1 MKIATAL
8 LSLAIAAQAA
18 SPDTAA
24 TAINELGIDL
34 HRLLPPTGNVCIS
47 PYSIQSSMA
56 MVFAGA
62 EGATREEMAKVLH
75 YPADANEIHDSLAA
89 LRTGLEAAVAESA
102 KVSANSKEWG
112 GPSEPIVLNVANRL
126 FGQSGYDFRVKF
138 TSFVKAKYGAPF
150 AMLDY
155 RGNAAGAT
163 REINDWVAGE
173 TQKRIR
179 DLIPA
184 RALTADTRLV
194 LANAIYLKAP
204 WAHEFYRG
212 ATKPAPFH
220 TAGGLPG
227 NVPTMLNK
235 SHYRY
240 VKDSGYVAVG
250 IPFSGRGLQLVVIV
264 PESVDGVASIE
275 SKLTTEILAS
285 CATAKTQDVILHL
298 PKFKIE
304 APTVPLAATLQTLGM
319 KTAFDKPPGS
329 ANFDGI
335 APRKPDDYLFI
346 SEVFHK
352 TFIAID
358 EKGAEAAAA
367 TAVTMA
373 RATAAPRNEPI
384 EVKVDRPFLF
394 AIQHVSSGA
403 CLFLGRVVDPR

>member
-1 MKIATAL
+1 M
-8 LSLAIAAQAA
+8 
-18 SPDTAA
+18 
-24 TAINELGIDL
+24 
-34 HRLLPPTGNVCIS
+34 
-47 PYSIQSSMA
+47 
-56 MVFAGA
+56 
-62 EGATREEMAKVLH
+62 
-75 YPADANEIHDSLAA
+75 
-89 LRTGLEAAVAESA
+89 
-102 KVSANSKEWG
+102 
-112 GPSEPIVLNVANRL
+112 LNVANRL

-179 DLIPA
+179 DLIPP

-275 SKLTTEILAS
+275 SKQL
-285 CATAKTQDVILHL
+285 V
-298 PKFKIE
+298 
-304 APTVPLAATLQTLGM
+304 
-319 KTAFDKPPGS
+319 
-329 ANFDGI
+329 
-335 APRKPDDYLFI
+335 
-346 SEVFHK
+346 
-352 TFIAID
+352 
-358 EKGAEAAAA
+358 
-367 TAVTMA
+367 
-373 RATAAPRNEPI
+373 
-384 EVKVDRPFLF
+384 
-394 AIQHVSSGA
+394 
-403 CLFLGRVVDPR
+403 